1 MNLGL
6 AFVPFMCVQDEV
18 ARGEL
23 VVTPVEGFRHE
34 RQLWAVRRRTD
45 AHSHAAQAFMGIV
58 TAMSDKLLRAPS
70 LTGAAESDLDQ
81 TAVGDSVN

>member
-1 MNLGL
+1 
-6 AFVPFMCVQDEV
+6 
-18 ARGEL
+18 
-23 VVTPVEGFRHE
+23 
-34 RQLWAVRRRTD
+34 
-45 AHSHAAQAFMGIV
+45 MGIV